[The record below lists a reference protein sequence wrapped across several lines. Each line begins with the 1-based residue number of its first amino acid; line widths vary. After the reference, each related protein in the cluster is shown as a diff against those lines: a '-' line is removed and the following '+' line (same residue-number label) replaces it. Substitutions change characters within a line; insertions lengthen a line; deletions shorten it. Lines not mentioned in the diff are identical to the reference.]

1 MTKPPLVETPEGWV
15 PAGLK
20 VRGKASEA
28 NTQPKRRRASPAA
41 PPSPQTEPSAPQ
53 EAEPIAATW
62 EPPAD
67 PSPPQKPEGDKAH
80 FRPMPVLTVLS
91 IICLGILYMLG
102 DWQWAKFVEKSRAPA
117 VIAATAPVSVAS
129 GLQSAQPEYRP
140 VELTGLIDPRSVR
153 VRALRDGVSGYRI
166 FTPVILED
174 GWIFVDRG
182 FVAEPDADKVPV
194 LSGQVSYRGV
204 LRKGAKANSFTPDND
219 PIRQDWYWPDLPAMG
234 ASLKL
239 TGGSPDFYV
248 ALNLVDPLATG
259 QTQINPWADSKGAN
273 QIEPERHL
281 GYALTWWG
289 FGFALVGVYT
299 GLHLRTGRLRFGRS
313 PS

>member
-20 VRGKASEA
+20 VRGKASGKQ
-28 NTQPKRRRASPAA
+28 TPASTSA
-41 PPSPQTEPSAPQ
+41 PPEMVP
-53 EAEPIAATW
+53 
-62 EPPAD
+62 EPPAE
-67 PSPPQKPEGDKAH
+67 PAQEAAPEANPAKAEVKAKAS

-91 IICLGILYMLG
+91 LICLGILYMLG
-102 DWQWAKFVEKSRAPA
+102 DWQWAKYVEKSRAPA
-117 VIAATAPVSVAS
+117 LSAATAPVSVAAA
-129 GLQSAQPEYRP
+129 LQSSQPEYRP
-140 VELTGLIDPRSVR
+140 VELTGLVDPRSVN
-153 VRALRDGVSGYRI
+153 VRALRDGISGYRI
-166 FTPVILED
+166 FTPVVLED

-182 FVAEPDADKVPV
+182 FVAEADADKVPA
-194 LSGQVSYRGV
+194 LAGQISYRGV

-219 PIRQDWYWPDLPAMG
+219 PILKDWYWPDLPAMG

-239 TGGSPDFYV
+239 TSGSPAYYV
-248 ALNLVDPLATG
+248 ALNLVDPLASG

-273 QIEPERHL
+273 QIPPERHL

-289 FGFALVGVYT
+289 FGFALIGVYT
-299 GLHLRTGRLRFGRS
+299 GLHIRTGRLRFGRS

>member
-20 VRGKASEA
+20 VRGKASG
-28 NTQPKRRRASPAA
+28 TQTPASTSA
-41 PPSPQTEPSAPQ
+41 PPEMVP
-53 EAEPIAATW
+53 
-62 EPPAD
+62 EPPAE
-67 PSPPQKPEGDKAH
+67 PAQEAAPEANPTKAASDSQAS
-80 FRPMPVLTVLS
+80 FRHMPVLTILS

-102 DWQWAKFVEKSRAPA
+102 DWQWAKYVEKSRAPA
-117 VIAATAPVSVAS
+117 ISAATAPVSVAAA
-129 GLQSAQPEYRP
+129 LQSSQPEYRP
-140 VELTGLIDPRSVR
+140 VELTGLVGPRSVN
-153 VRALRDGVSGYRI
+153 VRALRDGISGYRI
-166 FTPVILED
+166 FTPVVLED

-182 FVAEPDADKVPV
+182 FVAEADADKVPA
-194 LSGQVSYRGV
+194 LSGQISYRGV

-219 PIRQDWYWPDLPAMG
+219 PILKDWYWPDLPAMG
-234 ASLKL
+234 ASLRL
-239 TGGSPDFYV
+239 TGGSPAYYV

-273 QIEPERHL
+273 QVPPLRHW

-289 FGFALVGVYT
+289 FGFALIGVYT
-299 GLHLRTGRLRFGRS
+299 GLHIRTGRLRFGRS

>member
-20 VRGKASEA
+20 VRGKASGKQAPASTSAQPAMAPARPSEPMPEPVPEA
-28 NTQPKRRRASPAA
+28 DAPKAVVGSKF
-41 PPSPQTEPSAPQ
+41 S
-53 EAEPIAATW
+53 
-62 EPPAD
+62 
-67 PSPPQKPEGDKAH
+67 

-102 DWQWAKFVEKSRAPA
+102 DWQWTKYVEKSRAPA
-117 VIAATAPVSVAS
+117 ISAATAPVSVAAA
-129 GLQSAQPEYRP
+129 LQSSQPEYRP
-140 VELTGLIDPRSVR
+140 VDLTGLVDPRSVN
-153 VRALRDGVSGYRI
+153 VRALRDGISGYRI
-166 FTPVILED
+166 FTPVVLED

-182 FVAEPDADKVPV
+182 FVAEADANKVPV
-194 LSGQVSYRGV
+194 LSGQISYRGV
-204 LRKGAKANSFTPDND
+204 LRKGSKANSFTPDNN
-219 PIRQDWYWPDLPAMG
+219 PILKDWYWPDLPAMG

-239 TGGSPDFYV
+239 TGGSPAYYV

-273 QIEPERHL
+273 QIPPERHL

-289 FGFALVGVYT
+289 FGFALIGVYT
-299 GLHLRTGRLRFGRS
+299 GLHIRTGRLRFGRS
-313 PS
+313 SS

>member
-15 PAGLK
+15 PSGLK
-20 VRGKASEA
+20 VRGKASGKQ
-28 NTQPKRRRASPAA
+28 TRASTSAQPVMAPA
-41 PPSPQTEPSAPQ
+41 PP
-53 EAEPIAATW
+53 AEPVPEPVPEPAPEADAPKAAV
-62 EPPAD
+62 E
-67 PSPPQKPEGDKAH
+67 SKVS

-102 DWQWAKFVEKSRAPA
+102 DWQWTKYVEKSRAPA
-117 VIAATAPVSVAS
+117 LSAATAPVSVAAA
-129 GLQSAQPEYRP
+129 LQSSQPEYRP
-140 VELTGLIDPRSVR
+140 VELTGLVDPRSVN
-153 VRALRDGVSGYRI
+153 VRALRDGISGYRI
-166 FTPVILED
+166 FTPVVLED

-182 FVAEPDADKVPV
+182 FVAEADANKVPV
-194 LSGQVSYRGV
+194 LSGQISYRGV

-219 PIRQDWYWPDLPAMG
+219 PILKDWYWPDLPAMG

-239 TGGSPDFYV
+239 TGGSPAYYV

-273 QIEPERHL
+273 QIPPERHL

-289 FGFALVGVYT
+289 FGFALIGVYT
-299 GLHLRTGRLRFGRS
+299 GLHIRTGRLRFGRS

>member
-1 MTKPPLVETPEGWV
+1 MTKPPLIETPEGWV

-20 VRGKASEA
+20 VRGKASGKQ
-28 NTQPKRRRASPAA
+28 TPASTSA
-41 PPSPQTEPSAPQ
+41 PPEMVP
-53 EAEPIAATW
+53 
-62 EPPAD
+62 EPPAG
-67 PSPPQKPEGDKAH
+67 PVQEAAPEANPPKAEVKAKAS

-102 DWQWAKFVEKSRAPA
+102 DWQWAKYVEKSRAPA
-117 VIAATAPVSVAS
+117 ISAATAPVSVAAA
-129 GLQSAQPEYRP
+129 LQSSQPEYRP
-140 VELTGLIDPRSVR
+140 VELTGLVDPRSVN
-153 VRALRDGVSGYRI
+153 VRALRDGISGYRI
-166 FTPVILED
+166 FTPVVLED

-182 FVAEPDADKVPV
+182 FVAEADADKVPA
-194 LSGQVSYRGV
+194 LSEQVSYRGV

-219 PIRQDWYWPDLPAMG
+219 PILKDWFWPDLPAMG
-234 ASLKL
+234 ASLRL
-239 TGGSPDFYV
+239 TGGSPAYYV

-273 QIEPERHL
+273 QIPPERHL

-289 FGFALVGVYT
+289 FGFALIGVNT
-299 GLHLRTGRLRFGRS
+299 GLHIRTGRLRFGRS

>member
-15 PAGLK
+15 PSGLK
-20 VRGKASEA
+20 VRGKAGSKVTPA
-28 NTQPKRRRASPAA
+28 STPTIAPPDARPPTRPAASPNRTPPE
-41 PPSPQTEPSAPQ
+41 PPSEP
-53 EAEPIAATW
+53 T
-62 EPPAD
+62 
-67 PSPPQKPEGDKAH
+67 GTKASDGSGVR
-80 FRPMPVLTVLS
+80 FRPMPVLTILS
-91 IICLGILYMLG
+91 ILCLGILYVLG

-117 VIAATAPVSVAS
+117 VAAATAPVSVSA
-129 GLQSAQPEYRP
+129 GLQSPQPEYRP

-153 VRALRDGVSGYRI
+153 VRALRDGINGYRI
-166 FTPVILED
+166 FTPVVMED

-182 FVAEPDADKVPV
+182 FVPETEVDKVPV
-194 LSGQVSYRGV
+194 LSGQVSLRGV

-239 TGGSPDFYV
+239 TGGSPAYYV

-259 QTQINPWADSKGAN
+259 QMQINPWADSKGAN
-273 QIEPERHL
+273 QIPPERHL

-289 FGFALVGVYT
+289 FGFALIGVYT

-313 PS
+313 PT